1 MIAPRSITVSH
12 FLVPKRFE
20 YVPDYSEI
28 PGVQVRTEVL
38 AVLEP
43 CELVKW

>member
-1 MIAPRSITVSH
+1 MTVPHLIAVSH
-12 FLVPKRFE
+12 FLVPKQFE
-20 YVPDYSEI
+20 YAPDYS
-28 PGVQVRTEVL
+28 GTLTVQVRTQVL

>member
-1 MIAPRSITVSH
+1 MRAPRSITVSH
-12 FLVPKRFE
+12 FLVPKQFE
-20 YVPDYSEI
+20 YVPDYSGT
-28 PGVQVRTEVL
+28 PGAQVRTEVL